1 MKKFGRFL
9 VDLLLLG
16 LVSLVAG
23 YLAGSFIEE
32 KTFVWFESGYLFSTY
47 TGIAALIIFGAYF
60 LIKLSK
66 LDAGKAFS
74 SDSSSSSD
82 KKKKKGKIKQD
93 EEQYFQGGWLSIAEM
108 KKRFVTCRYSNL
120 RSLDL
125 NKKMGYYGAG
135 VVVRGEIIGAPF
147 KGTDLDVTIV
157 EPVHTLV
164 VGNTRSG
171 KGESFVNPNIQ
182 ILSELEAKP
191 SFVIT
196 DPKGELY
203 DKNASKLRKR
213 GYDVKVLDLR
223 QPFKSDRWNPLSN
236 VYDLYQKA
244 LNIKKNVYLHRNETP
259 AQCGLKYKKSDSF
272 GDTWF
277 EFNGEAYATEL
288 EMETAVEGSKQTIF
302 GEISSTVGDIA
313 NIMMPLDDPKQAS
326 WVHGA
331 RDFMKA
337 ILLSML
343 EDSADPSLGM
353 TREKYNMFNFYR
365 IANIKS
371 DDEDDKFSILRD
383 YFEGRSTI
391 FGVKELGNA
400 VTTSS
405 QATASSYLS
414 VLTPALGLFAD
425 PAICFVTSDTEIDF
439 STFTTKPSALFIKVP
454 DETPVYHKIAG
465 MMIEQLYKELVE
477 QANDQGGALK
487 RSVIFMLDEFA
498 NLPKFEKMGGYISV
512 GAGRHIFFFIIV
524 QDYSQ
529 LAAKYGDQEAKTIKN
544 NCNLKIFVGSNE
556 MQTLKEFQ
564 ELLGSKTV
572 EVTTESTSKGEG
584 KDSKSTSKQTTEQ
597 KRDLMFVEELQTL
610 PEDHLVCVL
619 TKCKPMKTVVTR
631 TYKALNVYD
640 MKKAEEEFKPT
651 RFLNTEAISYD
662 ITPSNEKRNG
672 GQNKKRRDD
681 WF

>member
-16 LVSLVAG
+16 LASIAAG
-23 YLAGSFIEE
+23 YCAGSFINE
-32 KTFVWFESGYLFSTY
+32 KTFVWFDSSYLFSSY

-60 LIKLSK
+60 VIKLSK
-66 LDAGKAFS
+66 LDAKNAFS
-74 SDSSSSSD
+74 STDSGSSSKKKD
-82 KKKKKGKIKQD
+82 KKKQD
-93 EEQYFQGGWLSIAEM
+93 EEQYFKGGWLSMPEM
-108 KKRFVTCRYSNL
+108 KKKFVNCRYSDL
-120 RSLDL
+120 RKLDL
-125 NKKMGYYGAG
+125 NKKIGYYGAG
-135 VVVRGEIIGAPF
+135 VVVRGELIGAPY
-147 KGTDLDVTIV
+147 KGSDLDITIV

-171 KGESFVNPNIQ
+171 KGESFVKPNIQ
-182 ILSELEAKP
+182 ILSELETKP
-191 SFVIT
+191 SFVVT
-196 DPKGELY
+196 DPKGELF
-203 DKNASKLRKR
+203 DSNAAKLRKR

-236 VYDLYQKA
+236 VYDLYQEA
-244 LNIKKNVYLHRNETP
+244 LHIKKEVYLHRNETP
-259 AQCGLKYKKSDSF
+259 EQCGLKYDKKAKF
-272 GDTWF
+272 GDAWF
-277 EFNGEAYATEL
+277 EFRGEAYSTEV

-302 GEISSTVGDIA
+302 GEISSTVQDIA

-343 EDSADPSLGM
+343 EDSADPNLGM
-353 TREKYNMFNFYR
+353 TKEKYNMFNFYR

-383 YFEGRSTI
+383 YFEGRSKI

-425 PAICFVTSDTEIDF
+425 PAVCFVTSDTEIEF
-439 STFTTKPSALFIKVP
+439 STFTSKPSALFIKVP

-465 MMIEQLYKELVE
+465 MMVEQLYKELVD
-477 QANDQGGALK
+477 QANEQGGSLK
-487 RSVIFMLDEFA
+487 RPVIFMLDEFA

-512 GAGRHIFFFIIV
+512 GAGRHIYFFIIV

-544 NCNLKIFVGSNE
+544 NCNLKVFVGSNE

-584 KDSKSTSKQTTEQ
+584 KDAKSTSKQTTEQ

-610 PEDHLVCVL
+610 PEDHIVCVL

-631 TYKALNVYD
+631 TYKCTNVYD
-640 MKKAEEEFKPT
+640 MKKTEEEFKPT
-651 RFLNTEAISYD
+651 RFLNTEAVSYD
-662 ITPSNEKRNG
+662 ISPSNEKRLG
-672 GQNKKRRDD
+672 GNKKRRDD